1 MKQLVYNSAIVI
13 HVIGISIMV
22 GATVVDFFGFRKFWS
37 AVKGDKTTATVYLD
51 TGVLYQQLMGIGMLL
66 IILSGISMMVY
77 MHGVWGQQLW
87 FRIKFGLI
95 ILVIING
102 LGIRRILAKRLSNT
116 IHIVN
121 NEVEIT
127 LTFSS
132 IKRKVTLVHV
142 LQFVL
147 FVAIFILS
155 IFKFN

>member
-1 MKQLVYNSAIVI
+1 MKQLVYNSAIVVHI
-13 HVIGISIMV
+13 IGISIMV

-37 AVKGDKTTATVYLD
+37 TVKRDKTAATVYLD
-51 TGVLYQQLMGIGMLL
+51 TGVLYQRLMGIGMLL
-66 IILSGISMMVY
+66 IILSGIAMMVY

-102 LGIRRILAKRLSNT
+102 LGIRRILAKRLSNS
-116 IHIVN
+116 IHIIN

-132 IKRKVTLVHV
+132 IKRNVTLVHV
-142 LQFVL
+142 LQLLL
-147 FVAIFILS
+147 FVVIFILS